1 MGHCMLGAK
10 AGSIRRASI
19 ISSRKLV
26 PSQVCPDPVCS
37 CEHGGKVRVCTRA
50 AAGRVE
56 GRSDRSRLVQ

>member
-1 MGHCMLGAK
+1 MDFWV
-10 AGSIRRASI
+10 IRIVGPWHAV
-19 ISSRKLV
+19 SRRRLD
-26 PSQVCPDPVCS
+26 PDPVCS